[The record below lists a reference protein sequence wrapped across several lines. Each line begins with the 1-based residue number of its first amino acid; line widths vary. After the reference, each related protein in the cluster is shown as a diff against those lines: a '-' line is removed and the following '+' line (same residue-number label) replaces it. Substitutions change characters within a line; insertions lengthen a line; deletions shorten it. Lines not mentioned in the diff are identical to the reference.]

1 MDFGPKYRHYAAN
14 GRPAEIRRA
23 HNASLAAIVRA
34 LRMTGGNSLNLDHTP
49 NYPTEFKRKETAIC
63 EDKGPC
69 FGEPMPLLPAARANL
84 L

>member
-34 LRMTGGNSLNLDHTP
+34 LWMAGGNLLNPDHTP
-49 NYPTEFKRKETAIC
+49 NYPTEFKREKTAIRK
-63 EDKGPC
+63 DKGPC
-69 FGEPMPLLPAARANL
+69 FDEPMPLLPAARVNL

>member
-14 GRPAEIRRA
+14 GRLAEIRWA

-34 LRMTGGNSLNLDHTP
+34 LRMAGGNSLNLDHTP

-69 FGEPMPLLPAARANL
+69 FGEPIPLLPAARATL

>member
-14 GRPAEIRRA
+14 GRPAEIRWA

-34 LRMTGGNSLNLDHTP
+34 LRMAGGNSLNLDHIP
-49 NYPTEFKRKETAIC
+49 NYPTEFKREETATC
-63 EDKGPC
+63 KDKGPY
-69 FGEPMPLLPAARANL
+69 FGEPMPLLPAARVTL